1 MGTFFFG
8 IGCSFV
14 SCASHLRCRKADVE
28 SIARAGMKVVVCLLN
43 DAEMRTL
50 GMNGYMYCMKE
61 CGISAFADVWA
72 ISAAACDAFSCVL
85 VVIQHPIVEGGPP
98 SSIEAFEPVVERVA
112 ALLVSGDSV
121 LCHCRGGV
129 GRAGLLASC
138 VLLGTGV
145 SNSPCEAIT
154 LVRKRRH
161 VKFLIYFFG
170 IRLCYS
176 RAHP

>member
-1 MGTFFFG
+1 
-8 IGCSFV
+8 
-14 SCASHLRCRKADVE
+14 
-28 SIARAGMKVVVCLLN
+28 
-43 DAEMRTL
+43 MR
-50 GMNGYMYCMKE
+50 NFRYACFA
-61 CGISAFADVWA
+61 AFADVWA
-72 ISAAACDAFSCVL
+72 ISAAACDAFPCVL

-145 SNSPCEAIT
+145 SNSPCDAIT

-161 VKFLIYFFG
+161 VALVLYLRFWYPALLQPCSSITHSRCATAVETRIQEDFVAKF
-170 IRLCYS
+170 YS
-176 RAHP
+176 RWVQKQPSQAQPAGSAPQISAD